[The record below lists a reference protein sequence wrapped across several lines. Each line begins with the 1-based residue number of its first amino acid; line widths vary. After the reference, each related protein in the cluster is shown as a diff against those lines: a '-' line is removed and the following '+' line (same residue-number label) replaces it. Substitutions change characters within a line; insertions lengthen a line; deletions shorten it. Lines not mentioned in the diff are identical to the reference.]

1 MGMALWVVQVLLAV
15 VFLGAGPVVFV
26 VIRGVL
32 LGITGALLAVPAAG
46 IIRIVVT
53 ELLAYRRER
62 QGEIRPGA
70 SSPHR

>member
-15 VFLGAGPVVFV
+15 VFLGARPVVFV

-62 QGEIRPGA
+62 RGEIRPGA